1 MELADVQAL
10 HAWEN
15 ASEDWWMGASI
26 LPVSVEAM
34 TQFATGNH
42 DLYRDRQW
50 RWMLDSREAPG
61 APWQTVGA
69 VDLYD
74 FEPRQLRA
82 GVAVHI
88 DADARRSGHA
98 RAGLSILQ
106 DHASSHLGLKQLYAE
121 VPVNH
126 EASLGL
132 FQKAGYR
139 TTGHREQWIRTP
151 QGGWSDVVTLQL
163 FLDENRLETP
173 TS

>member
-1 MELADVQAL
+1 MDGRQCLAY
-10 HAWEN
+10 
-15 ASEDWWMGASI
+15 
-26 LPVSVEAM
+26 VSL

-42 DLYRDRQW
+42 ACRDRPA
-50 RWMLDSREAPG
+50 WMLDTREASG
-61 APWQTVGA
+61 SPWRTVGA

-98 RAGLSILQ
+98 QAGLSILQ
-106 DHASSHLGLKQLYAE
+106 DHASSHLGLRQLYAE
-121 VPVNH
+121 VPANH

-139 TTGHREQWIRTP
+139 ATGRREQWIRTP

-173 TS
+173 RS

>member
-15 ASEDWWMGASI
+15 ASDDWWMGASI

-50 RWMLDSREAPG
+50 RWMLDTREAPG

-98 RAGLSILQ
+98 QAGLSILQ

-121 VPVNH
+121 VPANH

-139 TTGHREQWIRTP
+139 ATGRREQWIRTP

-163 FLDENRLETP
+163 FLDDNRLESP